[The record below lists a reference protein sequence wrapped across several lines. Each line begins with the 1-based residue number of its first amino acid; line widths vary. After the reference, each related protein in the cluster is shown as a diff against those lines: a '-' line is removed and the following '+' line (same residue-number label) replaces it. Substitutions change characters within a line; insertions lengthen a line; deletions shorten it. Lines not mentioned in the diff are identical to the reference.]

1 MAKNFAGSP
10 MDATKQ
16 RDGYEK
22 AKGSPPTSGQQSRKG
37 MSAKGCIAGNVRN
50 NQGGYGK
57 KK

>member
-1 MAKNFAGSP
+1 

-37 MSAKGCIAGNVRN
+37 MSAKGCIAGNVK
-50 NQGGYGK
+50 GGYGK